1 MRKQK
6 LEQMGSTEPS
16 VIESSPNSS
25 PQPEVEDVAT
35 RLRRRLDQRS
45 PVGVTKKAQ
54 NSQEAPQR
62 IPNMTPPPEQEAR
75 KPPQPTPRRLTPP
88 PIPRRK
94 SVCDLKKQFSLPLVQ
109 KEPQPTISKASTPT
123 NSDEGMCADLI

>member
-1 MRKQK
+1 M
-6 LEQMGSTEPS
+6 
-16 VIESSPNSS
+16 IESSSKSP

-45 PVGVTKKAQ
+45 PVGVSKKAQ
-54 NSQEAPQR
+54 NSKESPQR
-62 IPNMTPPPEQEAR
+62 IPNMTPSPKDEAR

-109 KEPQPTISKASTPT
+109 KEPQPTVSKASTPT